1 MRKPLGPRWG
11 AKNDERRHHSCFLSN
26 HLAEFQSKFE
36 KSPASIM
43 KVLDIMSIFTYLLW
57 VAEINHDSLVFF
69 HCATFG
75 KTAKCFDVHLQVS
88 AKIASEKYMRHIEE
102 ILKVAPAPFIN
113 VMMNLV
119 YVSWRWYHEMDES
132 WFIVFSTY
140 LCFII
145 LVFQAYKCNK
155 DLNSYF
161 LLTNSLIS
169 MLA

>member
-1 MRKPLGPRWG
+1 MQNSGSSSGSNPGGLPILRGGEVKSQFRGADRRDYSGCVNIFYIILKHMRKPLGPRWG

-43 KVLDIMSIFTYLLW
+43 KVLGIMSIFTYLLW

-69 HCATFG
+69 HCATFR

-102 ILKVAPAPFIN
+102 ILKVAPAPFII
-113 VMMNLV
+113 M
-119 YVSWRWYHEMDES
+119 
-132 WFIVFSTY
+132 
-140 LCFII
+140 
-145 LVFQAYKCNK
+145 
-155 DLNSYF
+155 
-161 LLTNSLIS
+161 
-169 MLA
+169 